1 MKLASLSPFRPPV
14 DYRVTGTDEL
24 LYSAV
29 DSGQPMA
36 DRRALTLIG
45 KKLAR
50 TGSLHCEPGSV
61 RGEHALVRVT
71 AKCGCFWPWD
81 DGRDGQLARVV
92 WWIGK
97 TAHGSTVLAYGD
109 IAHWFEDSAPE
120 IHHEERSQWY
130 PTIDDGYIRLLEAME
145 DGHAMCPEWGDFAEE
160 VNPKTVDGLYNAC
173 SDEAVSSKAVFLH
186 DWKVLEIL
194 LRVDSMEESS
204 DGDVICGCP
213 TWARE
218 MPLKHCS

>member
-1 MKLASLSPFRPPV
+1 MKLASLLPVRPPV
-14 DYRVTGTDEL
+14 DYRVTGGDKL

-36 DRRALTLIG
+36 DRRALTLMG

-50 TGSLHCEPGSV
+50 TGGLHCEPYLV
-61 RGEHALVRVT
+61 RGEYALLRVT
-71 AKCGCFWPWD
+71 AKRGCFWPWD

-109 IAHWFEDSAPE
+109 IAHWFEDSAPDY
-120 IHHEERSQWY
+120 HEERPRWL
-130 PTIDDGYIRLLEAME
+130 PTIIDGHVRLLEAMA
-145 DGHAMCPEWGDFAEE
+145 DGAAMCPEWEDFEEE
-160 VNPKTVDGLYNAC
+160 VEPKTVDGLYKAC
-173 SDEAVSSKAVFLH
+173 FDEAVSSKAVFLR
-186 DWKVLEIL
+186 DRKVLEIL
-194 LRVDSMEESS
+194 LRVDSMEEGS

-213 TWARE
+213 TWVRE